1 VRIRFIRNLTSLI
14 LTLVVLGA
22 CAAPEGDAARLAA
35 DSCAADPFTPVSATN
50 QFAAGPVEVFFADP
64 TRGDWFSRAR
74 QRAQL
79 SARAAAQDAYWQP
92 LADSWGIAEAR
103 ARARASTAPEAAA
116 SAGDLKLSY
125 AMVTKDAY
133 CRIALV
139 RIGTRLSASQ

>member
-1 VRIRFIRNLTSLI
+1 VRIQIIRNLTSLFLI
-14 LTLVVLGA
+14 LVVLGA

-35 DSCAADPFTPVSATN
+35 DSCAADPSTPVSATN

-103 ARARASTAPEAAA
+103 ARASTAPEAAA
-116 SAGDLKLSY
+116 SARDLKLSY

-139 RIGTRLSASQ
+139 RIGTQLSASQ

>member
-1 VRIRFIRNLTSLI
+1 VRIRFIQNLTSLI

-64 TRGDWFSRAR
+64 TRGDWFSRAK

-103 ARARASTAPEAAA
+103 ARASTAPEAAA
-116 SAGDLKLSY
+116 SARDLKLSY

-139 RIGTRLSASQ
+139 RIGTQLSASQ